1 MTNPHSTNTLKTIP
15 SSNIS
20 GLNTNRGVIRGK
32 IKNEVP
38 TGQKYSTWVWEE
50 KNNNFEYH
58 GPFANHFVNRQVIND
73 HKNIRHY
80 SLYIEKT

>member
-1 MTNPHSTNTLKTIP
+1 MDIVYIYGGFL
-15 SSNIS
+15 
-20 GLNTNRGVIRGK
+20 
-32 IKNEVP
+32 VP